1 MRAKEFVAE
10 AFDYVDKEDLVNDI
24 LNVLPIAQEI
34 WFHGSRSIGTH
45 HDESDTDILVI
56 LPDDISVDDRIAA
69 IHTLQRLSKR
79 GMYTGFDIQPAS
91 SDNQIAR
98 IAREEGQLLWAKDQQ
113 INELK
118 FLGSE
123 CTKDCS
129 GHRAGYAWSKRKG
142 GVLGNSPY
150 SPSFNKGAALA
161 KAGK

>member
-1 MRAKEFVAE
+1 MRASEFIKES
-10 AFDYVDKEDLVNDI
+10 FDYVDEEDLVNDI

-34 WFHGSRSIGTH
+34 WFHGSRATGTH

-56 LPDDISVDDRIAA
+56 LPDDISVDDRISA
-69 IHTLQRLSKR
+69 IHTLQRLAKR
-79 GMYTGFDIQPAS
+79 GIYSGFDIQPAS

-113 INELK
+113 INELD
-118 FLGSE
+118 FLGSQ

-142 GVLGNSPY
+142 TVPASR
-150 SPSFNKGAALA
+150 SPSFNKGAALQA
-161 KAGK
+161 AGK